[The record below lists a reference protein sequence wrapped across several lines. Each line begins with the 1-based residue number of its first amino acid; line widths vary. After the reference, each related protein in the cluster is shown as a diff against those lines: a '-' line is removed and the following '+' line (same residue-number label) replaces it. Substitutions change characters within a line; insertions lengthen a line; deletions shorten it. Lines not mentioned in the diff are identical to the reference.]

1 MFKLSRSNDEI
12 GGYCKMTPDETKEIM
27 PKGEWYIGKYATYIF
42 YITTII
48 VLALGFFLGII
59 FHPIIYR

>member
-1 MFKLSRSNDEI
+1 
-12 GGYCKMTPDETKEIM
+12 MTPEQVKEST